1 VNNVIQFPTKR
12 KGNAT
17 IKLDAKLNLAE
28 EVEQMEVVARMQRI
42 QDGLKKINRLFQE
55 LKESA
60 NETK

>member
-1 VNNVIQFPTKR
+1 MNNVIQFPTKR

-55 LKESA
+55 LKETTNVS
-60 NETK
+60 K